1 MRAFAAPI
9 RRAWRARR
17 RDASRAVA
25 APSHPPS
32 DPPSADASSSFARL
46 STTPSSSAVGDA
58 PGGLAAFVASV
69 PSAFCAQTSASGR
82 GLYASRAIAEG
93 ETLARSAP
101 LVAHPTLD
109 NLAKSCYH
117 CLTPL
122 VQRDAMA
129 QDGWV
134 PTHGGGDAG
143 GAAGYFCSRACASDA
158 WSKYHAVE
166 TAASK
171 AWAPL
176 VRHCVQHGLKFP
188 LLAARLACE
197 IVAGASPA
205 RLCDP
210 LVRVNLPSGVA
221 PEDWIEEHQMIRVA
235 LARGLAFDRARGGAL
250 GKDPR
255 ALARLADVGA
265 DWYVGVVSRMHLNA
279 FRAEILP
286 EAAASDASSA
296 AASDASSDASEAS
309 RAHHHHGHS
318 HDGEACAGVSGGCD
332 HDHGRAGETTRVA
345 SPAAGCPSSSS
356 DFRSAMEAA
365 LASSALG
372 AGQGTALYGGP
383 SLLNHSCD
391 PNVDAVWV
399 SGDATLTLRARR
411 AIEEKEELTITYG
424 DAEQPVTTRRERL
437 RHAYGFTCACERC
450 VEESELRGGA

>member
-9 RRAWRARR
+9 RRAWRAR

-205 RLCDP
+205 RL
-210 LVRVNLPSGVA
+210 
-221 PEDWIEEHQMIRVA
+221 
-235 LARGLAFDRARGGAL
+235 
-250 GKDPR
+250 
-255 ALARLADVGA
+255 
-265 DWYVGVVSRMHLNA
+265 
-279 FRAEILP
+279 
-286 EAAASDASSA
+286 
-296 AASDASSDASEAS
+296 
-309 RAHHHHGHS
+309 
-318 HDGEACAGVSGGCD
+318 
-332 HDHGRAGETTRVA
+332 
-345 SPAAGCPSSSS
+345 
-356 DFRSAMEAA
+356 
-365 LASSALG
+365 
-372 AGQGTALYGGP
+372 
-383 SLLNHSCD
+383 
-391 PNVDAVWV
+391 
-399 SGDATLTLRARR
+399 
-411 AIEEKEELTITYG
+411 
-424 DAEQPVTTRRERL
+424 
-437 RHAYGFTCACERC
+437 
-450 VEESELRGGA
+450 